1 MMLLKD
7 YKPEN
12 TLGIAGLSTQLCNQ
26 AVKLGFLTKVE
37 HPNITLDQDSLVH
50 LYLQPAAASS
60 LLKVATT
67 NQIKI
72 STAYRTLAQQFILKQ
87 NLQTLVANVGS
98 SDHGSGRSIDTT
110 NYDETKD
117 AFIKAGWK
125 FPYASDPVH
134 ADYPGSDQRSNT
146 VLTFQK
152 LWNLNQ
158 PDKLVED
165 GSCGPKVLAALRVS
179 PCAGFPIAATTRIP
193 LASGDIGQDV
203 GRLQLKLKALG
214 YFTGSCN
221 MILGLDTKAAVIKAQ
236 ETLGLQADG
245 IAGSLTLERLGLL
258 GSTTQH

>member
-1 MMLLKD
+1 MLLKD
-7 YKPEN
+7 YTPQN

-37 HPNITLDQDSLVH
+37 HPNIALDSDSLVH
-50 LYLQPAAASS
+50 LYLQAGAAAN
-60 LLKVATT
+60 LLAVAAS

-98 SDHGSGRSIDTT
+98 SDHGSGRSIDVP
-110 NYDETKD
+110 NYDEIKE
-117 AFIKAGWK
+117 ALVKAGWK

-134 ADYPGSDQRSNT
+134 ADYPGADQRSNT

-152 LWNLNQ
+152 LWNLNHA
-158 PDKLVED
+158 DKLVED
-165 GSCGPKVLAALRVS
+165 GSCGPKVLAALSAS
-179 PCAGFPIAATTRIP
+179 PCAGFAIAATTRIP
-193 LASGDIGQDV
+193 LALGDVGQDV

-236 ETLGLQADG
+236 ETLGLKGDG
-245 IAGSLTLERLGLL
+245 VAGSFTLHKLGLL
-258 GSTTQH
+258 G